1 MFSVIVLE
9 GVANWSGSIYQSN
22 LVRCGSLSMSWSS
35 SVRLEDIE
43 TLPAYDVVR
52 PRVVRS

>member
-1 MFSVIVLE
+1 VFSVIVLE
-9 GVANWSGSIYQSN
+9 GVANWSGSIYQSS